1 MQAANQ
7 NREAIA
13 IGSRRFLHC
22 LWKSHGAVFQAQ
34 IKAESTETTKNLLIS
49 QSPQLEKKNYKQ

>member
-13 IGSRRFLHC
+13 IGSRRFLQC

-34 IKAESTETTKNLLIS
+34 IMAESTETTKNL
-49 QSPQLEKKNYKQ
+49 